1 MIVHLFVQFYHHL
14 DDIIMI
20 ENFFI
25 VSLFSQ
31 LVAEHIPMLVQ
42 GVRDS
47 IAQPDNPGAQ
57 LNLINVSQNFVQ
69 VMITFVFQRTLIG
82 ECGLKMVD
90 VHSWRGLM
98 VPVIICDIT
107 PQSCIKTCCQ
117 LSCIKHNLHRFMNTY
132 LYLDVEAIFEYI

>member
-1 MIVHLFVQFYHHL
+1 MAICGSDLLWLCLYFFYHHL

-25 VSLFSQ
+25 VSFFSQ
-31 LVAEHIPMLVQ
+31 CVAEHIPMLVQ

-69 VMITFVFQRTLIG
+69 VMITLCSK
-82 ECGLKMVD
+82 EL
-90 VHSWRGLM
+90 
-98 VPVIICDIT
+98 
-107 PQSCIKTCCQ
+107 
-117 LSCIKHNLHRFMNTY
+117 
-132 LYLDVEAIFEYI
+132 